1 MEQEGGSV
9 RIWETIFWYSA
20 GPVVTLYG
28 RITTS
33 DYVDTLG
40 DQVHP
45 VVQICPN
52 NDAIF
57 QDDNSPIHTVLVRR
71 A

>member
-1 MEQEGGSV
+1 V
-9 RIWETIFWYSA
+9 TIWEIMFWYST
-20 GPVVTLYG
+20 GPVITLYG

-33 DYVDTLG
+33 DYVNTLG

-45 VVQICPN
+45 VVHMFPN
-52 NDAIF
+52 NDVIF

-71 A
+71 V